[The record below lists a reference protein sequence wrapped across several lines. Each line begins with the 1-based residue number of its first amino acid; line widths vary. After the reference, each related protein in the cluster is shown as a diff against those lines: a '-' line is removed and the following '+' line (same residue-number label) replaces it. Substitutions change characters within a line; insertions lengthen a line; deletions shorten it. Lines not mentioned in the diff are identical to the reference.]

1 MENQVIR
8 PNGLRALSRR
18 RLIMTAAAV
27 PAMVAA
33 PGLLMA
39 ENARDDFRVTVK
51 RNYNVQ
57 SASPDTR
64 APTTS
69 QVVSDYTV
77 RPTLDASSQ
86 RMMYDAV
93 ARYEII
99 VSRGGW
105 PRIPQTKTIGKG
117 TEATAVDILRQRLA
131 TEGYLPRDA
140 ARGVTFDDNVE
151 KALIN
156 FQRNH
161 GLATDGRLGP
171 KTQEALNVSAFARL
185 ETLRANLP
193 RVGAYAQDL
202 GYRYIVVNVPA
213 GQLDAVE
220 GGSLRSRHNVVVGKP
235 DRPTPMLASKVSE
248 LNFNPYWNAPVSIVE
263 KDILPKVR
271 KSLAVLEQMN
281 IRIYD
286 GYQGPEVDP
295 TTVDWNSVTAD
306 RYHFRQDPGQGNA
319 MASVK
324 INFRNKYAVYMHDT
338 PDKQLFTA
346 AARYFSSGCVRVEK
360 VHVLTSWILREQ
372 DNWNRDQIEA
382 VVNSGERVD
391 VEVVDGPQIRFAYL
405 TGWATDDGQVHF
417 RDDIYRLDGTGFI
430 LGQPEVFAEPV

>member
-1 MENQVIR
+1 MKKTNELTR
-8 PNGLRALSRR
+8 FRAVNRR
-18 RLIMTAAAV
+18 HLIMTAAAI

-33 PGLLMA
+33 PGVLFA
-39 ENARDDFRVTVK
+39 ENASDDYRVKIK

-57 SASPDTR
+57 SHEEQ
-64 APTTS
+64 APTTTR
-69 QVVSDYTV
+69 VVEDYSI
-77 RPTLDASSQ
+77 RPTLNASTQ
-86 RMMYDAV
+86 RMMYDAI

-99 VSRGGW
+99 VSRGDW
-105 PRIPQTKTIGKG
+105 PRIPQVKTIGKG

-131 TEGYLPRDA
+131 LEGYLPREA
-140 ARGVTFDDNVE
+140 SRGTEFDENVE
-151 KALIN
+151 QALIN

-171 KTQEALNVSAFARL
+171 KTQKALNVSAFARL

-193 RVGAYAQDL
+193 RIGAYTQNL

-220 GGSLRSRHNVVVGKP
+220 GGSVRSRHNVVVGKP
-235 DRPTPMLASKVSE
+235 ERPTPMLASKVSE

-271 KSLAVLEQMN
+271 KSLAILDKMN

-295 TTVDWNSVTAD
+295 TTVDWNTVTPD

-324 INFRNKYAVYMHDT
+324 INFPNKYSVYMHDT

-346 AARYFSSGCVRVEK
+346 ASRYFSSGCVRIEK
-360 VHVLTSWILREQ
+360 VHVLTSWILRGQ
-372 DNWNRDQIEA
+372 DNWSSEQIDS

-391 VEVVDGPQIRFAYL
+391 VEVADGPEIRFAYL
-405 TGWATDDGQVHF
+405 TAWTTDDGQVHF

-430 LGQPEVFAEPV
+430 IGQPEGLPEEAQG